1 MKTYGEEHSFLESCG
16 VRVVELS
23 DESGRARVCLVPA
36 WQGRVMTST
45 AAGTGGPGYG
55 WINRSLIASGV
66 RKSRFNPF
74 GGEERLWLG
83 PEGGP
88 FSLYFAPGAEQ
99 VYANWQVPA
108 ALDTE
113 PFQVVGRDARQ
124 VRFEAEMSLRN
135 AAGTRFEIGVARRV
149 GLLSHRQAEVSLG
162 RVLPP
167 ELALV
172 AYRSENRIGNCGPEP
187 WTPAGG
193 APSVWMLGMFTP

>member
-1 MKTYGEEHSFLESCG
+1 MKTYGEERSFLESCG

-99 VYANWQVPA
+99 VYARNEKIKSDTSGGT
-108 ALDTE
+108 ALEKENFSDE
-113 PFQVVGRDARQ
+113 KEYVLIESDGNEGGMIIKLIQPKIR
-124 VRFEAEMSLRN
+124 
-135 AAGTRFEIGVARRV
+135 GVAVVCEGGGSDAVRQEITQAITAVLDISASRV
-149 GLLSHRQAEVSLG
+149 YITKMSA
-162 RVLPP
+162 
-167 ELALV
+167 
-172 AYRSENRIGNCGPEP
+172 
-187 WTPAGG
+187 
-193 APSVWMLGMFTP
+193 